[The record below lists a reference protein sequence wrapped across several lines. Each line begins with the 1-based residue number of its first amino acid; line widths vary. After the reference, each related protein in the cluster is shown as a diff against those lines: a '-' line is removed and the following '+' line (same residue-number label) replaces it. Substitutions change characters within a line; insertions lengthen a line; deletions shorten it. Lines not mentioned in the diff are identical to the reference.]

1 MYKISSHS
9 VNHCILIDT
18 IGTHLLSTGN
28 LISASDYE
36 EGFYK
41 AVHSVYGAHG
51 RAETP
56 VGVTAIFEATKSH
69 VERVFD
75 CGNALKK
82 SGFESA
88 KFFLNEHISQQEM
101 THYRSKD
108 DVCTFYT
115 LALRQ
120 SEGFEQV
127 FLQASMDLERSQI
140 MNDKMNRLL
149 FLNVSSSSLTSPMTV
164 IADVKKKFLNTK
176 IHEDCKVQIRE
187 MVLRNPIEAIYI
199 KNEDKYAFFF
209 CSHVLCPIAGRNVQE
224 KVSVG
229 IELILLKK
237 QRFHSNALSVL
248 NFRFTCWS
256 PLMRPKKFCIR
267 TIQDK

>member
-1 MYKISSHS
+1 L
-9 VNHCILIDT
+9 NNT
-18 IGTHLLSTGN
+18 IGTHLNPTRK
-28 LISASDYE
+28 LISVADYE

-41 AVHSVYGAHG
+41 AVQAVYGSHG
-51 RAETP
+51 IADTP
-56 VGVTAIFEATKSH
+56 VWVSALFEATKLN

-75 CGNALKK
+75 CGNALQK
-82 SGFESA
+82 SGCESA
-88 KFFLNEHISQQEM
+88 KFFLNEHITQQEM

-140 MNDKMNRLL
+140 MNDKMNRILL
-149 FLNVSSSSLTSPMTV
+149 FNAFSSSLTSPMTV

-224 KVSVG
+224 KVSV
-229 IELILLKK
+229 
-237 QRFHSNALSVL
+237 
-248 NFRFTCWS
+248 
-256 PLMRPKKFCIR
+256 
-267 TIQDK
+267 